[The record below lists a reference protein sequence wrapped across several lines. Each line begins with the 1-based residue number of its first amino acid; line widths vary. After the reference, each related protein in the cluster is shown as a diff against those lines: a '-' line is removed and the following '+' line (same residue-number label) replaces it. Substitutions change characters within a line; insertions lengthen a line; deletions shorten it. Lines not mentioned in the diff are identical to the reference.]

1 MDAVREAHTPNHT
14 SQGRLDCLVIG
25 GGPAGLTA
33 AIYLARFHLSV
44 VVIDGG
50 NGRLATVPKTRNH
63 PGFPDGIAGAELLLR
78 TRKQA
83 ERYGAIIRVGEIV
96 LLEKAGDVFVG
107 STAQSSL
114 AARTVI
120 LATGVVNRRPAMRD
134 DVHDTAL
141 ATGLLRYCPICDA
154 YELTDQPLA
163 VLGTGERAVGEA
175 EFLRG
180 YTNDVTVIA
189 PEGSHDL
196 SASQRQRL
204 HAASAVVLE
213 GPCLD
218 FDLRADRIDIL
229 LPGGRHSFAS
239 VYPALGSDV
248 RSEHAVSLGAKV
260 SKEGGII
267 VDSHQRTSVPGLY
280 AAGDVVLGLDQI
292 SNAMGGGGIAA
303 TTVRNDLAAA
313 RPLRR

>member
-1 MDAVREAHTPNHT
+1 
-14 SQGRLDCLVIG
+14 
-25 GGPAGLTA
+25 
-33 AIYLARFHLSV
+33 
-44 VVIDGG
+44 
-50 NGRLATVPKTRNH
+50 
-63 PGFPDGIAGAELLLR
+63 
-78 TRKQA
+78 
-83 ERYGAIIRVGEIV
+83 
-96 LLEKAGDVFVG
+96 
-107 STAQSSL
+107 
-114 AARTVI
+114 
-120 LATGVVNRRPAMRD
+120 MRD

-141 ATGLLRYCPICDA
+141 AAGLLRYCPICDA

-163 VLGTGERAVGEA
+163 VLGTGERAVREA

-180 YTNDVTVIA
+180 YTADVTVIA

-196 SASQRQRL
+196 SASQRRRL
-204 HAASAVVLE
+204 HAASVVVLE
-213 GPCLD
+213 GPCVD

-229 LPGGRHSFAS
+229 LPDGRRSFAS
-239 VYPALGSDV
+239 VYPALGSDA

-260 SKEGGII
+260 SEEGGII

-292 SNAMGGGGIAA
+292 SHAMGGGGIAA

>member
-1 MDAVREAHTPNHT
+1 MDVFLEAHAPDHI
-14 SQGRLDCLVIG
+14 SQGTLDCLVIG
-25 GGPAGLTA
+25 GGPAGLAA

-44 VVIDGG
+44 VVIDAG

-78 TRKQA
+78 IRKQA
-83 ERYGAIIRVGEIV
+83 ERYGAIIRAGEIV

-107 STAQSSL
+107 STAQGSL
-114 AARTVI
+114 AARTVV
-120 LATGVVNRRPAMRD
+120 LATGVVNRRPAMRN
-134 DVHDTAL
+134 DVHDAAL
-141 ATGLLRYCPICDA
+141 AAGLLRYCPICDA

-163 VLGTGERAVGEA
+163 VLGTGERAVSEA

-180 YTNDVTVIA
+180 YTADVTVIA

-196 SASQRQRL
+196 SMSQRKRL
-204 HAASAVVLE
+204 HAASAVILE

-218 FDLRADRIDIL
+218 FDLCADRIDIR
-229 LPGGRHSFAS
+229 LPDGRRSFAS
-239 VYPALGSDV
+239 VYPALGSDA

-260 SKEGGII
+260 SKEGAII

-292 SNAMGGGGIAA
+292 SHAMGGGGIAA
-303 TTVRNDLAAA
+303 TTVRNDLALA